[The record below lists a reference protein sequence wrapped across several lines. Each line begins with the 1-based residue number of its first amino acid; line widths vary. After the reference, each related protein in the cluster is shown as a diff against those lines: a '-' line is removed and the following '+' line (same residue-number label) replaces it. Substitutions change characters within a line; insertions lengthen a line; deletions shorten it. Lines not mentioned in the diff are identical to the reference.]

1 MKMKSVCALVAMIS
15 LGSAFAADTWYVDD
29 DNSGKPGMDGRSVE
43 TAYGTIQDAIDAADT
58 KAGDTILVEPGVY
71 SNGTTIATTS
81 HETNYPV
88 RVYLHKPNLTIRST
102 GGRAVTHIVGE
113 RGSGTGGFGPGAAGC
128 VYSPRY
134 TTENA
139 GFVLQGFT
147 IRDGYSP
154 STCSSDFGG
163 TGVRAI
169 NYNDIGSTISRF
181 HVIDCAITNCSSAL
195 AAAYKVTLHRCLVA
209 FNAAASSTDAANLYD
224 SQAENSIIGF
234 NRGTYSAYTVR
245 FVNCTLVG
253 SGGYSGRDGCNYANC
268 VLALNVYNR
277 DVQNAKSFA
286 NSVTTD
292 AESGFPSAADST
304 FSAEP
309 TSIFVAPL
317 FGDYRLVAGSP
328 AIARGNISHLAEFPC
343 PEGYVWC
350 DYAGNPID
358 MNAATCAAGAY
369 QAVVTPEGGCTSF
382 GDDVTLVDGHA
393 RWNASANYAW
403 AETWPCEWCIT
414 SRDQKANPLSCV
426 SDSLA
431 KEKKD
436 ASTTWYFGR
445 RFAGLDGQVWVT
457 AAPAGTNRTYTAE
470 VGEVFRYVD
479 PENGNDAWN
488 GEAAT
493 RGEGNVGP
501 WRTLQNA
508 VTNANNSGSK
518 RTIVYCAEGI
528 YAEGSSGSA
537 RVTVNKGRYHFVGVK
552 GAERTFIVGEAGAN
566 ADGTGDGAM
575 FCVDNQRNDTGFTGF
590 TFTGGYT
597 PTGQEK
603 ATIASEGYGIGVTDS
618 VFSNNVTLARKYL
631 MRGQITLERCLI
643 TANNGTLLYGQYYN
657 SAYLL
662 PVVAIGCR
670 IVGNESTGGD
680 TLVDR
685 ARLVN
690 CTIVDGDGVASR
702 NVVSGSLVKMSNC
715 ILSGINVGTVGGMSG
730 CLLDNCTGS
739 GSGTVGPAYLS
750 NDLRPLSGSAAFGA
764 ATVGGEEFWRFA
776 GGDADGLPV
785 CRAGAPTVA
794 GAYTV
799 PVANGVAISDP
810 SALVASVE
818 PVSEGCYLVPEGGS
832 IVVSANEASK
842 RPVVGVVI
850 GDVTNLFESATHGV
864 TLTYDEVTAQG
875 GVTVGPVFGNTW
887 YVNAGE
893 DNAGWEKG
901 SDEQSG
907 FAKFSPLF
915 TLRAAV
921 KKAQAGDV
929 ILAAPGCYSNGT
941 MKAEIGSSNAIQ
953 ARVEVPPY
961 VTLRSDEGAA
971 RTFIVGA
978 PDPDAPEDALGCGD
992 NAVRCVFLG
1001 QYASVEGFTLTE
1013 GHALANGNN
1022 GWSRHGAALARNT
1035 NAGFDPARAVDCVI
1049 SNCTDWIGLI
1059 YDVDIIRCRIVN
1071 NLVRISGLIC
1081 SSRLYNTLI
1090 ANNRT
1095 MSKKSDGSWTT
1106 DYMVTSCSGS
1116 NITFLNDNV
1125 SDNPSMT
1132 SGFFEGKSICNSI
1145 LDLNTKGWYTN
1156 CIIKSMPDYQ
1166 CVNCWRFNDETCKL
1180 VNYRPVIG
1188 LSHAVDRGS
1197 NAVYP
1202 ADIAG
1207 ATDLDGNPRIM
1218 NGAIDVGAFEADW
1231 RPTYASLI
1239 GRNVTVTDVSAAV
1252 KVGEIDGGKQAV
1264 ELGTDGSLAFEW
1276 VCATERGKLL
1286 LRVTGTGTLTVSREG
1301 AADVVYE
1308 GAGDYVCEFG
1318 PVTPGIQRFR
1328 VAYAA
1333 GAGDE
1338 GTAYVL
1344 ATKMVKG
1351 MVLIVR

>member
-1 MKMKSVCALVAMIS
+1 MKMKSVCALVTMVS
-15 LGSAFAADTWYVDD
+15 FSSVSAANTWYVDD
-29 DNSGKPGMDGRSVE
+29 DNYGKSGMDGKSVA

-71 SNGTTIATTS
+71 SNGTTVANTFKG
-81 HETNYPV
+81 TNYPV
-88 RVYLHKPNLTIRST
+88 RVYLRKPNLTIRST

-128 VYSPRY
+128 VYSPQY

-154 STCSSDFGG
+154 STSSSDFGG

-169 NYNDIGSTISRF
+169 NKNDIGSTVSRF

-234 NRGTYSAYTVR
+234 NRRNHSVYTVR

-253 SGGYSGRDGCNYANC
+253 SGGYVGRDGGSYANC
-268 VLALNVYNR
+268 VLALNAYNR

-292 AESGFPSAADST
+292 AESGFPGAVDST

-309 TSIFVAPL
+309 TSIFLAPL

-328 AIARGNISHLAEFPC
+328 AIARGNPAHLATFPC
-343 PEGYVWC
+343 PEGYVWR

-369 QAVVTPEGGCTSF
+369 QTVVTPEGGCTSF
-382 GDDVTLVDGHA
+382 GDDVTLVDGYA

-403 AETWPCEWCIT
+403 AETWPKQWCIT
-414 SRDQKANPLSCV
+414 SRDQEASPLSCV

-431 KEKKD
+431 KVVG
-436 ASTTWYFGR
+436 SSTWYLGK
-445 RFAGLDGQVWVT
+445 RFAGLDGQIWVT

-493 RGEGNVGP
+493 RGAGNVGP

-518 RTIVYCAEGI
+518 RTIVYCAEGT
-528 YAEGSSGSA
+528 YAEGSSGSC
-537 RVTVNKGRYHFVGVK
+537 RVKVDKGRYHFVGLK
-552 GAERTFIVGEAGAN
+552 GAEKTFIVGEAGAN
-566 ADGTGDGAM
+566 ANGTGDGAM
-575 FCVDNQRNDTGFTGF
+575 FCVDNQCNDTGFTGF
-590 TFTGGYT
+590 TFTGGHA
-597 PTGQEK
+597 PTDQDK
-603 ATIASEGYGIGVTDS
+603 ATITSEKYGIGVTDS
-618 VFSNNVTLARKYL
+618 VFSNNVTWAGKYL

-643 TANNGTLLYGQYYN
+643 TGNSGILLYGQHY
-657 SAYLL
+657 SSEYLV

-670 IVGNESTGGD
+670 IIGNASSGD
-680 TLVDR
+680 NTLVNR

-690 CTIVDGDGVASR
+690 CTIVDGDGTASR
-702 NVVSGSLVKMSNC
+702 NYVNGSLVKMSNC
-715 ILSGINVGTVGGMSG
+715 ILSGLSVGTLGGMSG

-739 GSGTVGPAYLS
+739 GTGTIGPAYLVD
-750 NDLRPLSGSAAFGA
+750 DLRPFSGSAAFGA
-764 ATVGGEEFWRFA
+764 AVLGGEEFWRFV
-776 GGDADGLPV
+776 GGDGDGLPV

-799 PVANGVAISDP
+799 PVANGVVISDP

-818 PVSEGCYLVPEGGS
+818 PVAEGRYLVPDGGS
-832 IVVSANEASK
+832 ILLSANEASK
-842 RPVVGVVI
+842 RPVVGVAMN
-850 GDVTNLFESATHGV
+850 GVTNLFESATHGV

-875 GVTVGPVFGNTW
+875 GVTVKPVFGNVW

-893 DNAGWEKG
+893 DNAGWEPG

-907 FAKFSPLF
+907 FAKFAPLF
-915 TLRAAV
+915 TLRAAA

-941 MKAEIGSSNAIQ
+941 MKAEIPDSAANAVQ
-953 ARVEVPPY
+953 SRVEVAPH
-961 VTLRSDEGAA
+961 VTLRSAEGAA

-978 PDPDAPEDALGCGD
+978 PDPDAEEDAVGCGA

-1001 QYASVEGFTLTE
+1001 QYASVEGFTLTD
-1013 GHALANGNN
+1013 GHSLANKDN
-1022 GWSRHGAALARNT
+1022 GWSRQGAAVARNS
-1035 NAGFDPARAVDCVI
+1035 NSGMGPAQVVDCVI
-1049 SNCTDWIGLI
+1049 SNCTGWVGLI
-1059 YDVDIIRCRIVN
+1059 YAVDVIRCQIVN
-1071 NLVRISGLIC
+1071 NLARIAYIV
-1081 SSRLYNTLI
+1081 SSSQLYNTLV
-1090 ANNRT
+1090 ARNR
-1095 MSKKSDGSWTT
+1095 MMNKKADGSWATG
-1106 DYMVTSCSGS
+1106 DSAYMVTSCSGS

-1132 SGFFEGKSICNSI
+1132 GSFFEGKSICNSI
-1145 LDLNTKGWYTN
+1145 LDLNTGGTYTN
-1156 CIIKSMPDYQ
+1156 CIIKVMPGGM

-1180 VNYRPVIG
+1180 VNHRPVIG

-1202 ADIAG
+1202 AAKAG
-1207 ATDLDGNPRIM
+1207 DTDLDGKLRIM
-1218 NGAIDVGAFEADW
+1218 NGAIDIGAFEADW
-1231 RPTYASLI
+1231 RPNYSARL
-1239 GRNVTVTDVSAAV
+1239 GRNVTVTDVSAACV
-1252 KVGEIDGGKQAV
+1252 TNTAGGVSLGSDGTLALDWA
-1264 ELGTDGSLAFEW
+1264 LGGQDGQVIFD
-1276 VCATERGKLL
+1276 
-1286 LRVTGTGTLTVSREG
+1286 VTGSGTLTVSRNG
-1301 AADVVYE
+1301 AVEATFDSSSDPKSY
-1308 GAGDYVCEFG
+1308 D
-1318 PVTPGIQRFR
+1318 FR
-1328 VAYAA
+1328 PEDASVQHLVFSFTSDDGTGSAA
-1333 GAGDE
+1333 ILRCKRRLG
-1338 GTAYVL
+1338 L
-1344 ATKMVKG
+1344 L
-1351 MVLIVR
+1351 LIVR